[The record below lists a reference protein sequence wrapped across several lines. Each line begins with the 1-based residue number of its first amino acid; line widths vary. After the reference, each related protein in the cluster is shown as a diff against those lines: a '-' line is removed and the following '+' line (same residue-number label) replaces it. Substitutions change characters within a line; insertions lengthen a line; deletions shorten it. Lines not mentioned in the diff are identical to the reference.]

1 MSDASSNGDFYYGYA
16 RKSGMPGVRNHPL
29 IISMSG
35 LEYVVARDLAAH
47 FTDAV
52 LVSTMY
58 GRGHVGE
65 DLRFQRHMM
74 TALATHPNVGGALVL
89 APDRLIAEKVSNA
102 VAESGREALSVSL
115 DDVGEDAAKMFE
127 RASSMLQELISQ
139 LSVQEP
145 VPCPIS
151 QLAVAVEC
159 GHSGASS
166 GIVANPLVG
175 EFAKDLAARGG
186 RVLFSETLEWTGA
199 EDVLASRAV
208 TTEVADKIKLAI
220 KRRHQIAVR
229 NGHQIGDGNPGPQNH
244 AGGITTLVEKSLG
257 AIAKG
262 GDQSILDLL
271 GEGAALPEGAGLY
284 LMDTP
289 CFSPESITSMIAS
302 GAQMVLFTT
311 DQGNPYSSALAPTIK
326 VTASPVAAKLVNQI
340 DFDASK
346 AFTGYATLV
355 SLLPDL
361 SELVYEIA
369 SGKKTKAELANFGT
383 EAISRLG
390 PSI

>member
-1 MSDASSNGDFYYGYA
+1 MSDADSNGDFFHGYV

-29 IISMSG
+29 IISLSG
-35 LEYVVARDLAAH
+35 LEYVVARNLSAQ
-47 FTDAV
+47 FPDAE

-74 TALATHPNVGGALVL
+74 TALGTHPNVGGVLVL
-89 APDRLIAEKVSNA
+89 APDRMMAKEVSNA
-102 VAESGREALSVSL
+102 VAKSGREAHSISL
-115 DDVGEDAAKMFE
+115 DDVGEDAAEMFE
-127 RASSMLQELISQ
+127 RASRMLPELISQ
-139 LSVQEP
+139 LSTQEP

-175 EFAKDLAARGG
+175 EFAKYLVGRGG

-199 EDVLASRAV
+199 EDVLASRAI
-208 TTEVADKIKLAI
+208 TSEIADKINQAI
-220 KRRHQIAVR
+220 KRRQQIAIS
-229 NGHQIGDGNPGPQNH
+229 NGHRIGDGNPGPQNH

-262 GDQSILDLL
+262 GDQSIMGLL
-271 GEGAALPEGAGLY
+271 GEGDSLPDDAGLY

-311 DQGNPYSSALAPTIK
+311 DQGNPYSSAIAPTIK
-326 VTASPVAAKLVNQI
+326 LSANPVAAKLVNQT

-346 AFTGYATLV
+346 AFTGHVTLK

-361 SELVYEIA
+361 SELVCAIA
-369 SGKKTKAELANFGT
+369 SGRRTKAELANFGA